1 MTELDNLVGATSQ
14 PIELS
19 DIVGTPLNAVSYPE
33 AAARN
38 RAATLS
44 MFSETGEE
52 SVENFG
58 IMMGEN
64 ATGDFSYTKQIEDQ
78 VASKQEAEDKE
89 TFMSI
94 LSDPKI
100 PFEQKQALIERLK
113 ISPIK
118 TDPSTNLLTTMAQQG
133 SEGETP
139 DVEAARINSV
149 ASSINEIYEANQVVQ
164 GIVNSHA
171 AGLDSST
178 GTALLDMIEAW
189 VLPFGPNVTAGT
201 LGETMNPKRSWGER
215 VRSFLDPGRDIINY
229 REKLASLTP
238 DQRIAFTQQL
248 TEAIGSDPD
257 TIFASKNQFAEYEK
271 LLQIFEEDGYDNTD
285 LWIDRVATVLDIAGL
300 GFLFRQPRKAIKAA
314 NTPRAATPARTPGM
328 PPVASSK
335 AVPEAPSAA
344 PAPVTKDYYYNI
356 RNRTEEEIVQDVGA
370 FNNATIQRL
379 EKDRARLLAEQ
390 GGALEKGEV
399 SRIEGEIGAL
409 EAKIVEVT
417 PEMVKEL
424 QASKKLTS
432 KEAKK
437 EAAKIVK
444 DQNADV
450 EASIA
455 RLSNQ
460 LEGNRTAAKAAQK
473 ISQLDEEI
481 AVLKSNKLFPS
492 KKTAIADLVSRI
504 EVNGIVRRENPAS
517 PLGTAK
523 QANPQKAREMHST
536 ILESMNDEVSK
547 AMAGAKADETIADG
561 VLPQFT
567 NESNRIVNKPVDIE
581 RMTRI
586 KALVPDKIKD
596 LIWSAGRMDI
606 TPAEKAAAKANIVR
620 RFDMAE
626 NMRMES
632 SMSSFAID
640 GGRIKI
646 SAMYGTP
653 EGAFNNA
660 KDAVEQAAYS
670 FRQYGIGKDDFE
682 VMVRDGR
689 DFRPATEADMAQEG
703 SFMVRVNTY
712 HEIDPTD
719 VVGVDGTGA
728 FESFAVKRNFFDRL
742 SGTMSAARG
751 SLSRHIADVASMLD
765 SRLVGAA
772 STGVDRGARLEQ
784 YMLDLA
790 TVYSDKFAALNKVE
804 KAEVDKYLMEANFQ
818 GIQFDVTDLIARGFS
833 TPQISAVSS
842 WRSFWDAQ
850 FYLENMDI
858 VRTLRAQGFEK
869 ITTQHADLFARRM
882 AKNYGNNRVYDPTTD
897 SIKVLDQAAMDL
909 LYTNGGTIAKLRRPT
924 DFGGEVLEHIVV
936 ENNGVSFLRRL
947 RDTDMAL
954 NYRPGYYNIQY
965 KAPRFVDEIT
975 VDAAGKEI
983 RKAVAV
989 AGDTAEATRFAN
1001 RMSASSSTGARYEVR
1016 ADDRAMRSGSDD
1028 WFDVNS
1034 AGGRIAQ
1041 RHRGKLLE
1049 DGSGMNHL
1057 GDGSYVLDPVT
1068 SAVRAAKSISGRTV
1082 MRPVLETA
1090 KARFLQQYEKFLPSD
1105 GMGGKRFPSDVGE
1118 IGGKGMQFT
1127 KEVADART
1135 TYEYIRYLENGYINE
1150 VDDVF
1155 KALMHTFSGSFGK
1168 TTTKLGIRGAG
1179 KVERGIEHL
1188 SNAAPSQAGKNFVFH
1203 AFLGTHPLRQFII
1216 QPHQAVRTAFYNPIG
1231 AASGSYTR
1239 LSAAYMARKLGEK
1252 LNYKWF
1258 SQADIN
1264 DFVDFIDSSGVMSA
1278 VDKQNLVRGTLS
1290 DAADKSNK
1298 LIKLGIGAL
1307 NVPRKIGFD
1316 NGERLNMLGHM
1327 SAVYDKY
1334 KRSGKNLSDK
1344 AVREEMHAEA
1354 RALSYGMNFA
1364 TDMPYNQN
1372 AAGLVLQF
1380 MQVPHKA
1387 FLQVTNRQ
1395 LSRSDRAK
1403 LLAGDLL
1410 FWGGPTVLVS
1420 ELLGGDI
1427 LPDDPGMREFFVN
1440 GIEGMLLN
1448 EMFRNF
1454 AKDDDINIDFS
1465 SLAPYDMTGWSEFFK
1480 GVLEDGL
1487 IGVISNS
1494 PAYQLFISDE
1504 SKTQKAIHNTLR
1516 FFSMQE
1522 QIEESPEQFM
1532 DVLKEWASISSGFST
1547 GMKAWMALK
1556 TGERY
1561 DKYGQVIDPET
1572 NKLEAV
1578 MEAFGFTDRSRADM
1592 FALSKSVS
1600 QDLKTHKEDV
1610 TKDVKFILDH
1620 INKRLEGAEPRE
1632 VETIRRAA
1640 AFALS
1645 KYADDP
1651 EGQEVFHQVLGLYL
1665 RDPDNS
1671 LLTRVMKASD
1681 IPTGEGMKDKIRMS
1695 NLPEEEKQLL
1705 LERIDD
1711 VTNIRKGN

>member
-1 MTELDNLVGATSQ
+1 MTELDNLVGAQTQ

-19 DIVGTPLNAVSYPE
+19 DIVGTPLNSVSYPE

-44 MFSETGEE
+44 MFSDTTEQ
-52 SVENFG
+52 SMENFG

-64 ATGDFSYTKQIEDQ
+64 STGDFSYTNQVESQ
-78 VASKQEAEDKE
+78 VANRQEAEDKE

-100 PFEQKQALIERLK
+100 PFEEKQALIERLK

-139 DVEAARINSV
+139 DVEAARIGSV
-149 ASSINEIYEANQVVQ
+149 AGSINEIYEANQVVQ

-178 GTALLDMIEAW
+178 GTALLDMVEAW
-189 VLPFGPNVTAGT
+189 VLPFGPNMTAGT
-201 LGETMNPKRSWGER
+201 LGETMNPNRSWKER
-215 VRSFLDPGRDIINY
+215 VMPFIDPGKDVINY
-229 REKLASLTP
+229 REKLSSLTP

-257 TIFASKNQFAEYEK
+257 TIFANKNQFAEYEK
-271 LLQIFEEDGYDNTD
+271 LLQIFEDEGYDNTD
-285 LWIDRVATVLDIAGL
+285 LWLDRVATVLDIAGL
-300 GFLFRQPRKAIKAA
+300 GFLFRQPKQAIRATK
-314 NTPRAATPARTPGM
+314 TPRATTPARTAGTA
-328 PPVASSK
+328 PVAPSSAP
-335 AVPEAPSAA
+335 AVP
-344 PAPVTKDYYYNI
+344 PAPVKKDYYYNI
-356 RNRTEEEIVQDVGA
+356 RNRTEEETVQDVGA
-370 FNNATIQRL
+370 SNAATIERL
-379 EKDRARLLAEQ
+379 EKERAKLLAQQ

-399 SRIEGEIGAL
+399 TRVEAQIEQL
-409 EAKIVEVT
+409 ELNRVEVT
-417 PEMVKEL
+417 PAMIKDL
-424 QASKKLTS
+424 QTSRKLTS

-437 EAAKIVK
+437 EAAKFVADK
-444 DQNADV
+444 NADV

-460 LEGNRTAAKAAQK
+460 LEGNRTASKAAQK
-473 ISQLDEEI
+473 LAQLDEEI
-481 AVLKSNKLFPS
+481 AVLKSNNLFPS
-492 KKTAIADLVSRI
+492 RKTAIADLVSRI

-523 QANPQKAREMHST
+523 QANPQKAREMHSS
-536 ILESMNDEVSK
+536 ILESQNDELSK
-547 AMAGAKADETIADG
+547 AMSGTKADETIADG

-567 NESNRIVNKPVDIE
+567 NDSNRIVNKPVDIE

-586 KALVPDKIKD
+586 KSLVPEKIRD
-596 LIWSAGRMDI
+596 LIWSAGRIDI
-606 TPAEKAAAKANIVR
+606 TPSERAAAKANIVN

-626 NMRMES
+626 NMRMEP
-632 SMSSFAID
+632 SMSSFSVD
-640 GGRIKI
+640 GGQIKI

-670 FRQYGIGKDDFE
+670 FRQYGLGKDDFE

-689 DFRPATEADMAQEG
+689 DYRPATQAEMAEEG

-719 VVGVDGTGA
+719 VVGVDGESV
-728 FESFAVKRNFFDRL
+728 FENFAVKRNFFDRL
-742 SGTMSAARG
+742 AGTMSSVRG
-751 SLSRHIADVASMLD
+751 SLSRHIADASSMLD
-765 SRLVGAA
+765 KRLTGSAA
-772 STGVDRGARLEQ
+772 AAVDRSARLEQ

-790 TVYSDKFAALNKVE
+790 TVYSDKFDKLNKVE

-833 TPQISAVSS
+833 SPQISAVSS

-869 ITTQHADLFARRM
+869 ITTQYADLFARRM
-882 AKNYGNNRVYDPTTD
+882 AKNYGNNRVYDPSTD
-897 SIKVLDQAAMDL
+897 TVKVLDQAAMDL
-909 LYTNGGTIAKLRRPT
+909 LYTNGGTVAKLRRPT
-924 DFGGEVLEHIVV
+924 DFGGEVLEFIQV

-965 KAPRFVDEIT
+965 QAPRFVDEIT
-975 VDAAGKEI
+975 VDASGKEI

-989 AGDTAEATRFAN
+989 AGDTAEAQRFAD
-1001 RMSASSSTGARYEVR
+1001 RMAASSSAGARYQVR

-1049 DGSGMNHL
+1049 DAAGMNHL

-1090 KARFLQQYEKFLPSD
+1090 KARFLQQYGQYAPSN
-1105 GMGGKRFPSDVGE
+1105 GIGGVRFPSNVGE

-1127 KEVADART
+1127 KEIADART
-1135 TYEYIRYLENGYINE
+1135 TFEYIRYLENGYINE

-1155 KALMHTFSGSFGK
+1155 KALMHTFSGQFGK
-1168 TTTKLGIRGAG
+1168 TTTKLGVRGAG

-1188 SNAAPSQAGKNFVFH
+1188 SNSSPTQAGKNFVFH
-1203 AFLGTHPLRQFII
+1203 AYIGTNVLRQLII
-1216 QPHQAVRTAFYNPIG
+1216 QPHQVVRMAFYNPVGATTGSFMRLVGGYIG
-1231 AASGSYTR
+1231 
-1239 LSAAYMARKLGEK
+1239 RKMGEP
-1252 LNYKWF
+1252 LNQKWF
-1258 SQADIN
+1258 TKGDMD

-1278 VDKQNLVRGTLS
+1278 VDKQNLVRGTLA
-1290 DAADKSNK
+1290 DAADKSNMAVK
-1298 LIKLGIGAL
+1298 ASITAL

-1316 NGERLNMLGHM
+1316 TGERLNMLGHM
-1327 SAVYDKY
+1327 AAVYDKY
-1334 KRSGKNLSDK
+1334 KRAGKDIRNK
-1344 AVREEMHAEA
+1344 TIREEAHAEA
-1354 RALSYGMNFA
+1354 RALSYNMNFA
-1364 TDMPYNQN
+1364 GDMPYNQN

-1387 FLQVTNRQ
+1387 LLQMTNRQ
-1395 LSRSDRAK
+1395 LSRSDRTK
-1403 LLAGDLL
+1403 LIAGDLL
-1410 FWGGPTVLVS
+1410 FWGGPTLLVS

-1427 LPDDPGMREFFVN
+1427 LPDDPGLREAFVN
-1440 GIEGMLLN
+1440 GLEGLMLN
-1448 EMFRNF
+1448 EFFRNVL
-1454 AKDDDINIDFS
+1454 KDEDVNIDFS

-1494 PAYQLFISDE
+1494 PAYQLFITDE

-1522 QIEESPEQFM
+1522 QIEETPEQFM
-1532 DVLKEWASISSGFST
+1532 DVLREWANVSSGFSN

-1561 DKYGQVIDPET
+1561 DKYGQEIDGDT
-1572 NKLEAV
+1572 NKFEAV

-1600 QDLKTHKEDV
+1600 QDIKAHKEDV

-1620 INKRLEGAEPRE
+1620 VNKRLEGAEPRE

-1651 EGQEVFHQVLGLYL
+1651 EGQEIFYQVLGLYL

-1671 LLTRVMKASD
+1671 LLNRVMKASD

-1705 LERIDD
+1705 LERIDS
-1711 VTNIRKGN
+1711 VTNMRKGN

>member
-1 MTELDNLVGATSQ
+1 MTELDNLVGAQSQ
-14 PIELS
+14 PMELS

-44 MFSETGEE
+44 MFSDTGEE
-52 SVENFG
+52 AIENFG
-58 IMMGEN
+58 IMVGEN
-64 ATGDFSYTKQIEDQ
+64 TTGDFSYTNQIENQ
-78 VASKQEAEDKE
+78 VASRQEAEDKE

-94 LSDPKI
+94 LSDPSI
-100 PFEQKQALIERLK
+100 PFEQKQQLIERLK

-118 TDPSTNLLTTMAQQG
+118 TDPSTNLLTTLAQQG

-139 DVEAARINSV
+139 DVEAARVGSV
-149 ASSINEIYEANQVVQ
+149 ADSINEIYEANQVVQ
-164 GIVNSHA
+164 GLVNTHA
-171 AGLDSST
+171 ASLNSST

-201 LGETMNPKRSWGER
+201 LGETMNPNRTWKER
-215 VRSFLDPGRDIINY
+215 VMSLVDPGADIINY
-229 REKLASLTP
+229 REKLSSLTP
-238 DQRIAFTQQL
+238 DQRIAFTQKL
-248 TEAIGSDPD
+248 TDAFGADPD
-257 TIFASKNQFAEYEK
+257 TIFATKNQFAEYEK
-271 LLQIFEEDGYDNTD
+271 ALQIFDEDGYDNTD

-300 GFLFRQPRKAIKAA
+300 GFLFRQPKQAIRATK
-314 NTPRAATPARTPGM
+314 TPRATTPARAPGA
-328 PPVASSK
+328 PPV
-335 AVPEAPSAA
+335 APSAA
-344 PAPVTKDYYYNI
+344 PVEAPVAATKDYYYNI
-356 RNRTEEEIVQDVGA
+356 RNRTEIELDTALPFKKKDIVDV
-370 FNNATIQRL
+370 
-379 EKDRARLLAEQ
+379 
-390 GGALEKGEV
+390 
-399 SRIEGEIGAL
+399 
-409 EAKIVEVT
+409 VE
-417 PEMVKEL
+417 
-424 QASKKLTS
+424 
-432 KEAKK
+432 
-437 EAAKIVK
+437 
-444 DQNADV
+444 
-450 EASIA
+450 
-455 RLSNQ
+455 
-460 LEGNRTAAKAAQK
+460 
-473 ISQLDEEI
+473 
-481 AVLKSNKLFPS
+481 
-492 KKTAIADLVSRI
+492 RI
-504 EVNGIVRRENPAS
+504 EVNGIVRRENPVS

-523 QANPQKAREMHST
+523 MANPQKAREMHST

-547 AMAGAKADETIADG
+547 AMAGAKADETVADG

-567 NESNRIVNKPVDIE
+567 NDSNRIVNKPVDIE

-586 KALVPDKIKD
+586 KAIVPDKIKD
-596 LIWSAGRMDI
+596 LIWSAGRIDI
-606 TPAEKAAAKANIVR
+606 TPAEKAAARANIVR

-632 SMSSFAID
+632 SMSSFSID
-640 GGRIKI
+640 GGQIKI

-660 KDAVEQAAYS
+660 MDAVEQAAYS

-689 DFRPATEADMAQEG
+689 DFRPATEAEMAQEG

-719 VVGVDGTGA
+719 VVGVDGEGI

-742 SGTMSAARG
+742 AGTISSARG
-751 SLSRHIADVASMLD
+751 SVSRHLADASSMLD
-765 SRLVGAA
+765 KRLTGSAA
-772 STGVDRGARLEQ
+772 AAVDRSSRLEQ

-790 TVYSDKFAALNKVE
+790 TVYSDKFDKLSKAD

-818 GIQFDVTDLIARGFS
+818 GIQFDVTDLIARGFTS
-833 TPQISAVSS
+833 PQISAVSS

-882 AKNYGNNRVYDPTTD
+882 AKNYGNNRVYDPSTD
-897 SIKVLDQAAMDL
+897 TVKVLDQAAMDL

-924 DFGGEVLEHIVV
+924 DFGGEVLEYIQV

-1001 RMSASSSTGARYEVR
+1001 RMSASSTAGARYEVR

-1090 KARFLQQYEKFLPSD
+1090 KARFLQQYEKFLPSN

-1135 TYEYIRYLENGYINE
+1135 TFEYIRYLENGYINE

-1155 KALMHTFSGSFGK
+1155 KALMHTFSGQFGK
-1168 TTTKLGIRGAG
+1168 TTTRLGIRGAG

-1188 SNAAPSQAGKNFVFH
+1188 SNASPSQAGKNFVFH
-1203 AFLGTHPLRQFII
+1203 AYIGTNVFRQLIV
-1216 QPHQAVRTAFYNPIG
+1216 QPHQAVRAAFYNPVG

-1239 LSAAYMARKLGEK
+1239 LAAAYFANKMGEPINAK
-1252 LNYKWF
+1252 VFTK
-1258 SQADIN
+1258 ADVL
-1264 DFVDFIDSSGVMSA
+1264 DFEDFIDSSGVMSA
-1278 VDKQNLVRGTLS
+1278 VDKQNLVRGTLA
-1290 DAADKSNK
+1290 DAADKSNIAVK
-1298 LIKLGIGAL
+1298 MGITAL

-1316 NGERLNMLGHM
+1316 TGERLNMLIHM
-1327 SAVYDKY
+1327 AAVYDKY
-1334 KRSGKNLSDK
+1334 KRAGKNIQNK
-1344 AVREEMHAEA
+1344 AVREEAHAEA
-1354 RALSYGMNFA
+1354 RALSYNMNFA
-1364 TDMPYNQN
+1364 GDMPYNQN

-1387 FLQVTNRQ
+1387 LLQVTNRQ
-1395 LSRSDRAK
+1395 LARSDRAK

-1410 FWGGPTVLVS
+1410 FWGGPTYMIS

-1427 LPDDPGMREFFVN
+1427 LPDDPEWREFFVN
-1440 GIEGMLLN
+1440 GAEGLLLN
-1448 EMFRNF
+1448 ELFRNVLG
-1454 AKDDDINIDFS
+1454 DEEMNIDFS

-1480 GVLEDGL
+1480 AVLEDGL
-1487 IGVISNS
+1487 VGVISNS
-1494 PAYQLFISDE
+1494 PAYQLFITDE

-1522 QIEESPEQFM
+1522 QIEETPEQFM
-1532 DVLKEWASISSGFST
+1532 DVLREWANVSSGFSN

-1561 DKYGQVIDPET
+1561 DKYGQAIDPET
-1572 NKLEAV
+1572 NKFEAV
-1578 MEAFGFTDRSRADM
+1578 LEAFGFTDKSRADM

-1600 QDLKTHKEDV
+1600 QDIKAHKDDV

-1620 INKRLEGAEPRE
+1620 INKRLENAEPRE

-1651 EGQEVFHQVLGLYL
+1651 EGQEIFHQVLGLYM
-1665 RDPDNS
+1665 RDPENS

-1681 IPTGEGMKDKIRMS
+1681 IPTGEGMKDKVRMS
-1695 NLPEEEKQLL
+1695 NLSDEEKQLL
-1705 LERIDD
+1705 LERIDS